1 MDTLKQHLLIQGGL
15 LFIVASSA
23 LLAELF
29 VAGPILLAEGFK
41 DNPLLCGSI
50 LLFLCLVCLLCFA
63 GSRMESCRVVQFF
76 GRLLLRTNTF
86 GRLLASRAGMMAENK
101 KKKKEKQ

>member
-1 MDTLKQHLLIQGGL
+1 
-15 LFIVASSA
+15 
-23 LLAELF
+23 
-29 VAGPILLAEGFK
+29 
-41 DNPLLCGSI
+41 
-50 LLFLCLVCLLCFA
+50 
-63 GSRMESCRVVQFF
+63 MESRRVVQFF